1 MKFPTKN
8 KNEQTP
14 SKKFETNVTN
24 TKLINS
30 FKTIYFT
37 PDTPVNKLNNMS
49 VNNNSTTSRHV
60 KSSQPKRLKRNRLL
74 INTKFNVCKNETPV
88 RAYLNAK
95 RQQKYDYDDD
105 YDVSKV
111 FLYEI

>member
-1 MKFPTKN
+1 MKFSTKN

-14 SKKFETNVTN
+14 SKSKFETNVTN

-37 PDTPVNKLNNMS
+37 PDTPVNNKMS
-49 VNNNSTTSRHV
+49 VINNNNNSITSRHV

-74 INTKFNVCKNETPV
+74 INTKFNVSKNETPV

-95 RQQKYDYDDD
+95 RQQNYDDDD
-105 YDVSKV
+105 YDVSSRV
-111 FLYEI
+111 FI